1 MDNQQIFEKYL
12 EYVRETKSLSFTED
26 NKFTYQDIDGNIYTI
41 ELDYQVIATHF
52 SHSLKDITEAI
63 LFNGNIHEG
72 TIEYGFSA
80 GDEVYELKELDYLD
94 VRVSEFDVTEEIYQ
108 LSNLKTLLINASG
121 EEKKVKAYLE
131 ILKHHATLE
140 NLGFLDTENTDY
152 HLMFPMPK
160 PQTVLLPQRTFEKEA
175 RYRTIKHIETLKKY
189 FENKQDEFSNVEIFR
204 WGICLTTNDYTVY
217 LYEESGLEH
226 IVKYNI
232 TLVLFNNNKI
242 QLNKDDIYDEFIVHL
257 KNAGLPVN
265 EDEIIFLSYA
275 KRYPVYDENVFT
287 IKEIKQAIARRQVQ
301 IIKTYDKC
309 NINELIRRIGGKR
322 LEQRLIEE
330 SKNSENI
337 IHFET
342 IKSIEL
348 KNFKIFGKLIIEQ
361 LSPKVNVIIG
371 KNGVGKTTLLQAIT
385 LYFSDEVV
393 NNRTQ
398 NFINKKLGNE
408 SFTERFCEI
417 EINKKNKKNR
427 IIDSFHKSNEL
438 IFSNNF
444 MVLSYGVNLFNKE
457 YFDHTTFANEI
468 YAGSKLP
475 INVNS
480 IFQDYTDEFYNPV
493 SILNALIEIGKAD
506 KQKISELRYIR
517 NIIVD
522 KINDFLSISENDIKI
537 TENDGNYKFLNENT
551 GFELSELSEGFR
563 ANILLITDI
572 ILQII
577 AARHTMFGKEASLD
591 SIYDKKKECFT
602 VKGIIL
608 IDEFDRHLHPTWQR
622 VFLNKIVKIL
632 PNFQFFVTTH
642 NILAAQSAE
651 GYNVIIINTINGEI
665 KAETIKK
672 GYDIE
677 TINDLYFG
685 GNRKVF
691 GVDTQEEL
699 DKLKTYIND
708 IYSNKANAD
717 DKDFKL
723 LINNLL
729 SENTSES
736 IHAIVN
742 MELAKM
748 KRITGQK
755 KVNNEKV

>member
-301 IIKTYDKC
+301 IIKEYDKY

-398 NFINKKLGNE
+398 NFINKKLDNE

-468 YAGSKLP
+468 YAGFKNP

-537 TENDGNYKFLNENT
+537 TENNGYYKFLNENT

-651 GYNVIIINTINGEI
+651 GYNAIIINTINGEI

>member
-1 MDNQQIFEKYL
+1 
-12 EYVRETKSLSFTED
+12 
-26 NKFTYQDIDGNIYTI
+26 
-41 ELDYQVIATHF
+41 
-52 SHSLKDITEAI
+52 
-63 LFNGNIHEG
+63 
-72 TIEYGFSA
+72 
-80 GDEVYELKELDYLD
+80 
-94 VRVSEFDVTEEIYQ
+94 
-108 LSNLKTLLINASG
+108 
-121 EEKKVKAYLE
+121 
-131 ILKHHATLE
+131 
-140 NLGFLDTENTDY
+140 
-152 HLMFPMPK
+152 
-160 PQTVLLPQRTFEKEA
+160 
-175 RYRTIKHIETLKKY
+175 
-189 FENKQDEFSNVEIFR
+189 
-204 WGICLTTNDYTVY
+204 
-217 LYEESGLEH
+217 
-226 IVKYNI
+226 
-232 TLVLFNNNKI
+232 
-242 QLNKDDIYDEFIVHL
+242 
-257 KNAGLPVN
+257 
-265 EDEIIFLSYA
+265 
-275 KRYPVYDENVFT
+275 
-287 IKEIKQAIARRQVQ
+287 
-301 IIKTYDKC
+301 
-309 NINELIRRIGGKR
+309 
-322 LEQRLIEE
+322 
-330 SKNSENI
+330 
-337 IHFET
+337 
-342 IKSIEL
+342 
-348 KNFKIFGKLIIEQ
+348 
-361 LSPKVNVIIG
+361 
-371 KNGVGKTTLLQAIT
+371 
-385 LYFSDEVV
+385 
-393 NNRTQ
+393 
-398 NFINKKLGNE
+398 
-408 SFTERFCEI
+408 
-417 EINKKNKKNR
+417 
-427 IIDSFHKSNEL
+427 
-438 IFSNNF
+438 
-444 MVLSYGVNLFNKE
+444 
-457 YFDHTTFANEI
+457 
-468 YAGSKLP
+468 
-475 INVNS
+475 
-480 IFQDYTDEFYNPV
+480 
-493 SILNALIEIGKAD
+493 
-506 KQKISELRYIR
+506 
-517 NIIVD
+517 
-522 KINDFLSISENDIKI
+522 
-537 TENDGNYKFLNENT
+537 LNENT